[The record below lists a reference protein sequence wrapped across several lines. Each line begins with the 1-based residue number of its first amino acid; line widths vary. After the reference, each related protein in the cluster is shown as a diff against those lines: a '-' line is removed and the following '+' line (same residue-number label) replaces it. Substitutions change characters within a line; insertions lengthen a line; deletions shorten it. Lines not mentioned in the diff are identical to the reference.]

1 MVFKFTIDN
10 VLNKYIPR
18 NRLSRLP
25 RPIARL
31 LGAHKDKPAADYFI
45 WLEILI
51 GTFAGVALL
60 EGVFKSPNI
69 FRTDTMLNDTC
80 FIWCFGNFMF

>member
-1 MVFKFTIDN
+1 MYLTNTFLATDFQDF
-10 VLNKYIPR
+10 
-18 NRLSRLP
+18 P

-60 EGVFKSPNI
+60 KGI
-69 FRTDTMLNDTC
+69 
-80 FIWCFGNFMF
+80 

>member
-10 VLNKYIPR
+10 VLNIYIPR
-18 NRLSRLP
+18 NRLSKLP

-45 WLEILI
+45 WWK
-51 GTFAGVALL
+51 FLL
-60 EGVFKSPNI
+60 EHLPV
-69 FRTDTMLNDTC
+69 
-80 FIWCFGNFMF
+80 

>member
-18 NRLSRLP
+18 NRLSKLP

-60 EGVFKSPNI
+60 EGYLRVPI
-69 FRTDTMLNDTC
+69 YLETDTMLQ
-80 FIWCFGNFMF
+80 